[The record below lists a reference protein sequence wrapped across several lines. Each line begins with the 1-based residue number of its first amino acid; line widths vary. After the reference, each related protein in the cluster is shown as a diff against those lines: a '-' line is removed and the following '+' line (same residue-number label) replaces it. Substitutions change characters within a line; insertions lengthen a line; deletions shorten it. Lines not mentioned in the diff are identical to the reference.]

1 MKPLYDLQ
9 QELNRLFIAG
19 SKFAKNDP
27 RLQKHVPILK
37 KLGEKAPVF
46 NKLAQ
51 EVEVLLQVESTQAA
65 EKLLSVSTLLYSVLY
80 TQGVTVEAEATKE
93 NQIPTIQLANV
104 NTTYSY
110 LQLKP
115 VLQALTQSNSGRLE
129 ILQDA
134 FERKVFDDSRTYGYL
149 SYALADKYSE
159 LTYYVENTIIP
170 ACGKAMIPF
179 LIADFRLEDKNEN
192 VRRLR
197 LLHQLGYAEI
207 GTLVDKIFSE
217 NLPNLQAE
225 AINIIADKNDEQTEA
240 FIISLTG
247 DKNKA
252 VRGAAYSALA
262 KLGTQRSIDKLYELY
277 NTNKQKGNAE
287 LLAEAIA
294 KVAVPE
300 YFLPFVEKIQERYQQ
315 LLTIDD
321 SDEKALSA
329 AFERFVIDIDILAN
343 KDCEGVYALFA
354 EMLQNKEFNARRK
367 KVFKNTYDSTTNN
380 IMGVLNTLNSD
391 KVLAFYDTH
400 KQLLTYTNGYSDMWI
415 NYFYSA
421 FKNEHYSKEKLF
433 EVFSTQL
440 GRSAATEE
448 ILRTFSGIEG
458 SYAYHS
464 FKESKV
470 RVDRLDPR
478 WVNTFYSFIESL
490 KKLNNNYTHIVLF
503 ILDALEG
510 TSQRLDDLLLKALAQ
525 SYSDDMIWLYRL
537 ILKRNFPNKFELIY
551 HSLEKIKAGNSYY
564 YLYYLSNSDFWNQFP
579 KEYVEK
585 FRALAK
591 KNRQNVFEDIA
602 DEIEKSVK

>member
-1 MKPLYDLQ
+1 M
-9 QELNRLFIAG
+9 
-19 SKFAKNDP
+19 
-27 RLQKHVPILK
+27 
-37 KLGEKAPVF
+37 
-46 NKLAQ
+46 
-51 EVEVLLQVESTQAA
+51 
-65 EKLLSVSTLLYSVLY
+65 
-80 TQGVTVEAEATKE
+80 
-93 NQIPTIQLANV
+93 
-104 NTTYSY
+104 
-110 LQLKP
+110 
-115 VLQALTQSNSGRLE
+115 
-129 ILQDA
+129 
-134 FERKVFDDSRTYGYL
+134 
-149 SYALADKYSE
+149 
-159 LTYYVENTIIP
+159 
-170 ACGKAMIPF
+170 
-179 LIADFRLEDKNEN
+179 
-192 VRRLR
+192 
-197 LLHQLGYAEI
+197 
-207 GTLVDKIFSE
+207 
-217 NLPNLQAE
+217 
-225 AINIIADKNDEQTEA
+225 
-240 FIISLTG
+240 TG

-294 KVAVPE
+294 KVATPE

-367 KVFKNTYDSTTNN
+367 KVFKNTYDSTANN

-433 EVFSTQL
+433 EVFSSQL
-440 GRSAATEE
+440 GKSAATDS
-448 ILRTFSGIEG
+448 ILEAFSGIAG
-458 SYAYHS
+458 AYAYNAR
-464 FKESKV
+464 KESEV

-478 WVNTFYSFIESL
+478 WVDTFYSFINSL
-490 KKLNNNYTHIVLF
+490 KKLNNNYTYRALF
-503 ILDALEG
+503 VLDALEG
-510 TSQRLDDLLLKALAQ
+510 TSQRLDDLLLKALSQ
-525 SYSDDMIWLYRL
+525 SYSDDMIWMFRL
-537 ILKRNFPNKFELIY
+537 VLKRNLTNKFELIY
-551 HSLEKIKAGNSYY
+551 HTLERVKSGNSYY
-564 YLYYLSNSDFWNQFP
+564 YLYYLSNADFWNQFP

-591 KNRQNVFEDIA
+591 KNKLNVFEDIA

>member
-27 RLQKHVPILK
+27 RLQKHVSILK

-51 EVEVLLQVESTQAA
+51 EVEALLQVESTQTA
-65 EKLLSVSTLLYSVLY
+65 EKLLGVSTLLYSVLY
-80 TQGVTVEAEATKE
+80 TQGITIEAEATKE
-93 NQIPTIQLANV
+93 SQIPTIQLADV

-134 FERKVFDDSRTYGYL
+134 FERKVFDDSRTYEYL

-197 LLHQLGYAEI
+197 LLYQLGYAEI

-225 AINIIADKNDEQTEA
+225 AIDIIADKKDEQTEA

-343 KDCEGVYALFA
+343 KDCEGVYRLFA
-354 EMLQNKEFNARRK
+354 EMLQNKEFNTRRK
-367 KVFKNTYDSTTNN
+367 KVFKNTYDPTANN
-380 IMGVLNTLNSD
+380 MTGVLNTLNSD

-400 KQLLTYTNGYSDMWI
+400 KQLLSYTNGYSDMWI

-421 FKNEHYSKEKLF
+421 FKNENYSKEKLF
-433 EVFSTQL
+433 EVFSSQL
-440 GRSAATEE
+440 GKSAATDS
-448 ILRTFSGIEG
+448 ILEAFSGIAG
-458 SYAYHS
+458 AYAYNAR
-464 FKESKV
+464 KESEV

-478 WVNTFYSFIESL
+478 WVDTLYSFINSL
-490 KKLNNNYTHIVLF
+490 KKLNNNYTYRALF

-510 TSQRLDDLLLKALAQ
+510 TSQRLDDLLLKALSQ
-525 SYSDDMIWLYRL
+525 SYSDDMIWLFHL
-537 ILKRNFPNKFELIY
+537 VLKRNFPNKFEVIY
-551 HSLEKIKAGNSYY
+551 HTLERVKAGNSYY
-564 YLYYLSNSDFWNQFP
+564 YLYYLSNADFWNKFP

-591 KNRQNVFEDIA
+591 KNKLNVFEDIA

>member
-27 RLQKHVPILK
+27 RLQKHVSILK

-51 EVEVLLQVESTQAA
+51 EVEALLQVESTQTA
-65 EKLLSVSTLLYSVLY
+65 EKLLGVSTLLYSVLY
-80 TQGVTVEAEATKE
+80 TQGITIEAEATKE
-93 NQIPTIQLANV
+93 SQIPTIQLADV

-170 ACGKAMIPF
+170 ACGKAMLPF

-225 AINIIADKNDEQTEA
+225 AINIIADKKDEQTEA

-343 KDCEGVYALFA
+343 KDCEGVYRLFA
-354 EMLQNKEFNARRK
+354 EMLQNKEFNTRRK
-367 KVFKNTYDSTTNN
+367 KVFKNTYDPTANN
-380 IMGVLNTLNSD
+380 MTGVLNTLNSD

-400 KQLLTYTNGYSDMWI
+400 KQLLSYTNGYSDMWI

-421 FKNEHYSKEKLF
+421 FKNENYSKEKLF
-433 EVFSTQL
+433 EVFSSQL
-440 GRSAATEE
+440 GKSAATDS
-448 ILRTFSGIEG
+448 ILEAFSGIAG
-458 SYAYHS
+458 AYAYNAR
-464 FKESKV
+464 KESEV

-478 WVNTFYSFIESL
+478 WVDTLYSFINSL
-490 KKLNNNYTHIVLF
+490 KKLNNNYTYRALF

-510 TSQRLDDLLLKALAQ
+510 TSQRLDDLLLKALSQ
-525 SYSDDMIWLYRL
+525 SYSDDMIWLFHL
-537 ILKRNFPNKFELIY
+537 VLKRNFPNKFEVIY
-551 HSLEKIKAGNSYY
+551 HTLERVKAGNSYY
-564 YLYYLSNSDFWNQFP
+564 YLYYLSNADFWNKFP

-591 KNRQNVFEDIA
+591 KNKLNVFEDIA

>member
-170 ACGKAMIPF
+170 ACGKAMLPF

-225 AINIIADKNDEQTEA
+225 AINIIADKKDEQTEA

-294 KVAVPE
+294 KVAAPE

-343 KDCEGVYALFA
+343 KDCKGVYALFA

-367 KVFKNTYDSTTNN
+367 KVFKNTYDSTANN

-433 EVFSTQL
+433 EVFSSQL
-440 GRSAATEE
+440 GKSAATEE
-448 ILRTFSGIEG
+448 ILRAFSGIEG
-458 SYAYHS
+458 SYAYNS

-490 KKLNNNYTHIVLF
+490 KKLNNSYTHIVLF

-510 TSQRLDDLLLKALAQ
+510 TSQRLDDLLLKALSQ
-525 SYSDDMIWLYRL
+525 SYSDDMIWMFRL
-537 ILKRNFPNKFELIY
+537 VLKRNLPNKFELIY

>member
-51 EVEVLLQVESTQAA
+51 EVEVMLQVESTQAA

-93 NQIPTIQLANV
+93 SQIPTIQLANV

-170 ACGKAMIPF
+170 ACGKAMLPF

-225 AINIIADKNDEQTEA
+225 AINIIADKKDEQTEA

-294 KVAVPE
+294 KVATPE

-329 AFERFVIDIDILAN
+329 AFERFVIDIDILVN
-343 KDCEGVYALFA
+343 KDCEEVYTLFA

-367 KVFKNTYDSTTNN
+367 KVFKNTYDPTANYM
-380 IMGVLNTLNSD
+380 MGVLNTLNSD

-433 EVFSTQL
+433 EVFSSQL
-440 GRSAATEE
+440 EKSAATDN
-448 ILRTFSGIEG
+448 ILEAFSGIAG
-458 SYAYHS
+458 AYAYNAR
-464 FKESKV
+464 KESEV

-478 WVNTFYSFIESL
+478 WVDTFYSFINSL
-490 KKLNNNYTHIVLF
+490 KKLNNNYTYRALF
-503 ILDALEG
+503 VLDALEG
-510 TSQRLDDLLLKALAQ
+510 TSQRLDDLLLKALSQ
-525 SYSDDMIWLYRL
+525 SYSDDMIWLFHL
-537 ILKRNFPNKFELIY
+537 VLKRNFPNKFEVIY
-551 HSLEKIKAGNSYY
+551 HTLERVKAGNSYY
-564 YLYYLSNSDFWNQFP
+564 YLYYLSNADFWNKFP

-591 KNRQNVFEDIA
+591 KNKLNVFEDIA

>member
-51 EVEVLLQVESTQAA
+51 EVEALLQVESTQAA

-80 TQGVTVEAEATKE
+80 TQGVTVETEATKE
-93 NQIPTIQLANV
+93 SQIPTIQLANV

-170 ACGKAMIPF
+170 ACGKAMLPF
-179 LIADFRLEDKNEN
+179 LITDFRLEDKNEN

-207 GTLVDKIFSE
+207 DTLVDKIFSE

-321 SDEKALSA
+321 SDEKALNA

-343 KDCEGVYALFA
+343 KDCEGVYTLFA

-367 KVFKNTYDSTTNN
+367 KVFKNTYDSTANN

-579 KEYVEK
+579 KEYVQK

-591 KNRQNVFEDIA
+591 KNRLNVFEDIA

>member
-51 EVEVLLQVESTQAA
+51 EVEALLQVESTQAA

-80 TQGVTVEAEATKE
+80 TQGVTVETEATKE
-93 NQIPTIQLANV
+93 SQIPTIQLANV

-134 FERKVFDDSRTYGYL
+134 FERRVFDDSRTYGYL

-170 ACGKAMIPF
+170 ACGKAMLPF

-225 AINIIADKNDEQTEA
+225 TINIIADKKDEQTEA

-294 KVAVPE
+294 KVATPE

-343 KDCEGVYALFA
+343 KDCEEVYTLFA

-433 EVFSTQL
+433 EVFSSQL
-440 GRSAATEE
+440 GKSAATDN
-448 ILRTFSGIEG
+448 ILEAFSGIAG
-458 SYAYHS
+458 AYAYNAR
-464 FKESKV
+464 KESEV

-478 WVNTFYSFIESL
+478 WVDTFYSFINSL
-490 KKLNNNYTHIVLF
+490 KKLNNNYTYRALF
-503 ILDALEG
+503 VLDALEG
-510 TSQRLDDLLLKALAQ
+510 TSQRLDDLLLKALSQ
-525 SYSDDMIWLYRL
+525 SYSDDMIWLFHL
-537 ILKRNFPNKFELIY
+537 VLKRNLPNKFEVIY
-551 HSLEKIKAGNSYY
+551 HTLERVKAGNSYY
-564 YLYYLSNSDFWNQFP
+564 YLYYLSNADFWNQFP

-591 KNRQNVFEDIA
+591 KNKLNVFEDIA

>member
-51 EVEVLLQVESTQAA
+51 EVEALLQVESTQAA
-65 EKLLSVSTLLYSVLY
+65 EKLLGVSTLLYSVLY

-93 NQIPTIQLANV
+93 SQIPTIQLANV

-170 ACGKAMIPF
+170 ACGKAMLPF

-225 AINIIADKNDEQTEA
+225 AINIIADKKDEQTEA

-294 KVAVPE
+294 KVATPE

-343 KDCEGVYALFA
+343 KDCEEVYTLFA

-367 KVFKNTYDSTTNN
+367 KVFKNTYDPTANYM
-380 IMGVLNTLNSD
+380 MGVLNTLNSD

-415 NYFYSA
+415 NYFCSA
-421 FKNEHYSKEKLF
+421 FKNENYSKEKLF
-433 EVFSTQL
+433 EVFSSQL
-440 GRSAATEE
+440 GKSAATDN
-448 ILRTFSGIEG
+448 ILEAFSGIAG
-458 SYAYHS
+458 AYAYNAR
-464 FKESKV
+464 KE
-470 RVDRLDPR
+470 
-478 WVNTFYSFIESL
+478 
-490 KKLNNNYTHIVLF
+490 
-503 ILDALEG
+503 
-510 TSQRLDDLLLKALAQ
+510 
-525 SYSDDMIWLYRL
+525 
-537 ILKRNFPNKFELIY
+537 
-551 HSLEKIKAGNSYY
+551 
-564 YLYYLSNSDFWNQFP
+564 
-579 KEYVEK
+579 
-585 FRALAK
+585 
-591 KNRQNVFEDIA
+591 
-602 DEIEKSVK
+602 

>member
-51 EVEVLLQVESTQAA
+51 EVEALLQVESTQAA
-65 EKLLSVSTLLYSVLY
+65 EKLLGVSTLLYSVLY
-80 TQGVTVEAEATKE
+80 TQGITVEAEATKE
-93 NQIPTIQLANV
+93 SQIPTIQLANV

-170 ACGKAMIPF
+170 ACGKAMLPF

-225 AINIIADKNDEQTEA
+225 AINIIADKKDEQTEA

-294 KVAVPE
+294 KVATPE

-343 KDCEGVYALFA
+343 KDCEGVYRLFA
-354 EMLQNKEFNARRK
+354 EMLQNKEFNTRRK
-367 KVFKNTYDSTTNN
+367 KVFKNTYDPTANN
-380 IMGVLNTLNSD
+380 MTGVLNTLNSD

-400 KQLLTYTNGYSDMWI
+400 KQLLSYTNGYSDMWI

-421 FKNEHYSKEKLF
+421 FKNENYSKEKLF
-433 EVFSTQL
+433 EVFSSQL
-440 GRSAATEE
+440 GKSAATDS
-448 ILRTFSGIEG
+448 ILEAFSGIAG
-458 SYAYHS
+458 AYAYNAR
-464 FKESKV
+464 KESEV

-478 WVNTFYSFIESL
+478 WVDTLYSFINSL
-490 KKLNNNYTHIVLF
+490 KKLNNNYTYRALF

-510 TSQRLDDLLLKALAQ
+510 TSQRLDDLLLKALSQ
-525 SYSDDMIWLYRL
+525 SYSDDMIWLFHL
-537 ILKRNFPNKFELIY
+537 VLKRNFPNKFEVIY
-551 HSLEKIKAGNSYY
+551 HTLERVKAGNSYY
-564 YLYYLSNSDFWNQFP
+564 YLYYLSNADFWNKFP

-591 KNRQNVFEDIA
+591 KNKLNVFEDIA

>member
-51 EVEVLLQVESTQAA
+51 EVEALLQVESTQAA
-65 EKLLSVSTLLYSVLY
+65 EKLLGVSTLLYSVLY

-170 ACGKAMIPF
+170 ACGKAMLPF

-225 AINIIADKNDEQTEA
+225 AINIIADKKDEQTEA

-294 KVAVPE
+294 KVAAPE

-343 KDCEGVYALFA
+343 KDCEEVYTLFA

-367 KVFKNTYDSTTNN
+367 KVFKNTYDPTANN
-380 IMGVLNTLNSD
+380 MMGVLNTLNSD

-415 NYFYSA
+415 NYFCSA
-421 FKNEHYSKEKLF
+421 FENENYSKEKLF
-433 EVFSTQL
+433 EVFSSQL
-440 GRSAATEE
+440 GKSAATDN
-448 ILRTFSGIEG
+448 ILEAFSGIAG
-458 SYAYHS
+458 AYAYNAR
-464 FKESKV
+464 KESEV

-478 WVNTFYSFIESL
+478 WVDTFYSFINSL
-490 KKLNNNYTHIVLF
+490 KKLNNNYTYRALF
-503 ILDALEG
+503 VLDALEG
-510 TSQRLDDLLLKALAQ
+510 ASQRLDDLLLKALSQ
-525 SYSDDMIWLYRL
+525 SYSDDMIWLFHL
-537 ILKRNFPNKFELIY
+537 VLKRNLPSKFELIY
-551 HSLEKIKAGNSYY
+551 HTLERVKSGNSYY
-564 YLYYLSNSDFWNQFP
+564 YLYYLSNADFWNQFP

-591 KNRQNVFEDIA
+591 KNKLNVFEDIA

>member
-51 EVEVLLQVESTQAA
+51 EVEALLQVESTQTA
-65 EKLLSVSTLLYSVLY
+65 EKLLGVSTLLYSVLY
-80 TQGVTVEAEATKE
+80 TQGVTLETETTKE
-93 NQIPTIQLANV
+93 SQIPTIQLADV

-197 LLHQLGYAEI
+197 LLYQLGYAEI
-207 GTLVDKIFSE
+207 STLVDKIFSE

-225 AINIIADKNDEQTEA
+225 AIDIIADKKDEQTEA

-287 LLAEAIA
+287 LLAEAMA
-294 KVAVPE
+294 KVAAPE

-343 KDCEGVYALFA
+343 KDCEGVYRLFA
-354 EMLQNKEFNARRK
+354 EMLQNKEFNTRRK
-367 KVFKNTYDSTTNN
+367 KVFKNTYDPTANN
-380 IMGVLNTLNSD
+380 MTGVLNTLNSD

-400 KQLLTYTNGYSDMWI
+400 KQVHVSRH
-415 NYFYSA
+415 YFQ
-421 FKNEHYSKEKLF
+421 FLKEKLS
-433 EVFSTQL
+433 EM
-440 GRSAATEE
+440 R
-448 ILRTFSGIEG
+448 
-458 SYAYHS
+458 
-464 FKESKV
+464 
-470 RVDRLDPR
+470 
-478 WVNTFYSFIESL
+478 
-490 KKLNNNYTHIVLF
+490 
-503 ILDALEG
+503 
-510 TSQRLDDLLLKALAQ
+510 
-525 SYSDDMIWLYRL
+525 
-537 ILKRNFPNKFELIY
+537 
-551 HSLEKIKAGNSYY
+551 
-564 YLYYLSNSDFWNQFP
+564 
-579 KEYVEK
+579 
-585 FRALAK
+585 
-591 KNRQNVFEDIA
+591 
-602 DEIEKSVK
+602 

>member
-27 RLQKHVPILK
+27 RLQKHVSILK

-51 EVEVLLQVESTQAA
+51 EVEALLQVESTQTA
-65 EKLLSVSTLLYSVLY
+65 EKLLGVSTLLYSVLY
-80 TQGVTVEAEATKE
+80 TQGITIEAEATKE
-93 NQIPTIQLANV
+93 SQIPTIQLADV

-134 FERKVFDDSRTYGYL
+134 FERKVFDDSRTYEYL

-197 LLHQLGYAEI
+197 LLYQLGYAEI

-225 AINIIADKNDEQTEA
+225 TINIIADKKDEQTEA

-343 KDCEGVYALFA
+343 KDCEGVYRLFA
-354 EMLQNKEFNARRK
+354 EMLQNKEFNTRRK
-367 KVFKNTYDSTTNN
+367 KVFKNTYDPTANN
-380 IMGVLNTLNSD
+380 MTGVLNTLNSD

-400 KQLLTYTNGYSDMWI
+400 KQLLSYTNGYSDMWI

-421 FKNEHYSKEKLF
+421 FKNENYSKEKLF
-433 EVFSTQL
+433 EVFSSQL
-440 GRSAATEE
+440 GKSAATDS
-448 ILRTFSGIEG
+448 ILEAFSGIAG
-458 SYAYHS
+458 AYAYNAR
-464 FKESKV
+464 KESEV

-478 WVNTFYSFIESL
+478 WVDTLYSFINSL
-490 KKLNNNYTHIVLF
+490 KKLNNNYTYRALF

-510 TSQRLDDLLLKALAQ
+510 TSQRLDDLLLKALSQ
-525 SYSDDMIWLYRL
+525 SYSDDMIWLFHL
-537 ILKRNFPNKFELIY
+537 VLKRNFPNKFEVIY
-551 HSLEKIKAGNSYY
+551 HTLERVKAGNSYY
-564 YLYYLSNSDFWNQFP
+564 YLYYLSNADFWNKFP

-591 KNRQNVFEDIA
+591 KNKLNVFEDIA

>member
-51 EVEVLLQVESTQAA
+51 EVEALLQVESTQAA
-65 EKLLSVSTLLYSVLY
+65 EKLLGVSTLLYSVLY

-93 NQIPTIQLANV
+93 SQIPTIQLANV
-104 NTTYSY
+104 NTIYSY

-197 LLHQLGYAEI
+197 LLYQLGYAGI

-225 AINIIADKNDEQTEA
+225 AIDIIADKKDEQTEA

-294 KVAVPE
+294 KVAAPE

-343 KDCEGVYALFA
+343 KDCEGVYTLFA

-367 KVFKNTYDSTTNN
+367 KVFKNTYDPTANYM
-380 IMGVLNTLNSD
+380 MGVLNTLNSD

-415 NYFYSA
+415 NYFCSA
-421 FKNEHYSKEKLF
+421 FKNKNYSKEKLF
-433 EVFSTQL
+433 EVFSSQL
-440 GRSAATEE
+440 GKSAATDN
-448 ILRTFSGIEG
+448 ILEAFSGIAG
-458 SYAYHS
+458 AYAYNAR
-464 FKESKV
+464 KESEV

-478 WVNTFYSFIESL
+478 WVDTFYSFINSL
-490 KKLNNNYTHIVLF
+490 KKLNNNYTYRALF
-503 ILDALEG
+503 VLDALEG
-510 TSQRLDDLLLKALAQ
+510 TSQRLDDLLLKALSQ
-525 SYSDDMIWLYRL
+525 SYSDDMIWLFHL
-537 ILKRNFPNKFELIY
+537 VLKRNLPNKFELIY
-551 HSLEKIKAGNSYY
+551 HTLERVKSGNSYY
-564 YLYYLSNSDFWNQFP
+564 YLYYLSNADFWNQFP

-591 KNRQNVFEDIA
+591 KNKLNVFEDIA

>member
-51 EVEVLLQVESTQAA
+51 EVEALLQVESTQAA
-65 EKLLSVSTLLYSVLY
+65 EKLLGVSTLLYSVLY
-80 TQGVTVEAEATKE
+80 TQGVTLEEDATKE
-93 NQIPTIQLANV
+93 SQIPTIQLANV

-134 FERKVFDDSRTYGYL
+134 FERRVFDDSRTYGYL

-170 ACGKAMIPF
+170 ACGKAMLPF

-225 AINIIADKNDEQTEA
+225 AINIIADKKDEQTEA

-294 KVAVPE
+294 KVAAPE

-367 KVFKNTYDSTTNN
+367 KVFKNTYDSTANN

-433 EVFSTQL
+433 EVFSSQL
-440 GRSAATEE
+440 GKSAATDS
-448 ILRTFSGIEG
+448 ILEAFSGIAG
-458 SYAYHS
+458 AYAYNAR
-464 FKESKV
+464 KESEV

-478 WVNTFYSFIESL
+478 WVDTFYSFINSL
-490 KKLNNNYTHIVLF
+490 KKLNNNYTYRALF
-503 ILDALEG
+503 VLDALEG
-510 TSQRLDDLLLKALAQ
+510 TSQRLDDLLLKALSQ
-525 SYSDDMIWLYRL
+525 SYSDDMIWLFHL
-537 ILKRNFPNKFELIY
+537 VLKRNLPNKFEVIY
-551 HSLEKIKAGNSYY
+551 HTLERVKAGNSYY
-564 YLYYLSNSDFWNQFP
+564 YLYYLSNADFWNQFP

-591 KNRQNVFEDIA
+591 KNKLNVFEDIA

>member
-51 EVEVLLQVESTQAA
+51 EVEALLQVESTQAA
-65 EKLLSVSTLLYSVLY
+65 EKLLGVSTLLYSVLY
-80 TQGVTVEAEATKE
+80 TQGVTLETETTKE
-93 NQIPTIQLANV
+93 SQIPTIQLADV

-170 ACGKAMIPF
+170 ACGKAMLPF

-225 AINIIADKNDEQTEA
+225 AIDIIADKKDEQTEA

-287 LLAEAIA
+287 LLAEAMA
-294 KVAVPE
+294 KVAAPE

-343 KDCEGVYALFA
+343 KDCEEVYTLFA
-354 EMLQNKEFNARRK
+354 EMLQNKEFNTRRK
-367 KVFKNTYDSTTNN
+367 KVFKNTYDPTANN
-380 IMGVLNTLNSD
+380 MTGVLNTLNSD

-400 KQLLTYTNGYSDMWI
+400 KQLLSYTNGYSDMWI

-421 FKNEHYSKEKLF
+421 FKNENYSKEKLF
-433 EVFSTQL
+433 EVFSSQL
-440 GRSAATEE
+440 GKSAATDS
-448 ILRTFSGIEG
+448 ILEAFSGIAG
-458 SYAYHS
+458 AYAYNAR
-464 FKESKV
+464 KESEV

-478 WVNTFYSFIESL
+478 WVDTLYSFINSL
-490 KKLNNNYTHIVLF
+490 KKLNNNYTYRALF

-510 TSQRLDDLLLKALAQ
+510 TSQRLDDLLLKALSQ
-525 SYSDDMIWLYRL
+525 SYSDDMIWLFHL
-537 ILKRNFPNKFELIY
+537 VLKRNFPNKFEVIY
-551 HSLEKIKAGNSYY
+551 HTLERVKAGNSYY
-564 YLYYLSNSDFWNQFP
+564 YLYYLSNADFWNKFP

-591 KNRQNVFEDIA
+591 KNKLNVFEDIA

>member
-51 EVEVLLQVESTQAA
+51 EVEALLQVESTQAA
-65 EKLLSVSTLLYSVLY
+65 EKLLGVSTLLYSVLY

-93 NQIPTIQLANV
+93 SQIPTIQLANV

-170 ACGKAMIPF
+170 ACGKAMLPF

-225 AINIIADKNDEQTEA
+225 AINIIADKKDEQTEA

-294 KVAVPE
+294 KVAAPE

-343 KDCEGVYALFA
+343 KDCKGVYALFA

-367 KVFKNTYDSTTNN
+367 KVFKNTYDSTANN

-433 EVFSTQL
+433 EVFSSQL
-440 GRSAATEE
+440 GKSAATEE
-448 ILRTFSGIEG
+448 ILRAFSGIEG
-458 SYAYHS
+458 SYAYNS

-490 KKLNNNYTHIVLF
+490 KKLNNSYTHIVLF

-510 TSQRLDDLLLKALAQ
+510 TSQRLDDLLLKALSQ

>member
-27 RLQKHVPILK
+27 RLQKHIPILK

-51 EVEVLLQVESTQAA
+51 EVEALLQVESTQAT
-65 EKLLSVSTLLYSVLY
+65 EKLLGVSTLLYSVLY
-80 TQGVTVEAEATKE
+80 TQGVTLEAEATKE
-93 NQIPTIQLANV
+93 SQVPTIQLADV

-225 AINIIADKNDEQTEA
+225 AIDIIADKKDEQTEA

-433 EVFSTQL
+433 EVFSSQL
-440 GRSAATEE
+440 GKSAATDN
-448 ILRTFSGIEG
+448 ILEAFSGIAG
-458 SYAYHS
+458 AYAYNAR
-464 FKESKV
+464 KESEV

-478 WVNTFYSFIESL
+478 WVDTFYSFINSL
-490 KKLNNNYTHIVLF
+490 KKLNNNYTYRALF
-503 ILDALEG
+503 VLDALEG
-510 TSQRLDDLLLKALAQ
+510 TSQRLDDLLLKALSQ
-525 SYSDDMIWLYRL
+525 SYSDDMIWLFHL
-537 ILKRNFPNKFELIY
+537 VLKRNLPNKFEVIY
-551 HSLEKIKAGNSYY
+551 HTLERVKAGNSYY
-564 YLYYLSNSDFWNQFP
+564 YLYYLSNADFWNQFP
-579 KEYVEK
+579 K
-585 FRALAK
+585 
-591 KNRQNVFEDIA
+591 NM
-602 DEIEKSVK
+602 

>member
-51 EVEVLLQVESTQAA
+51 EVEALLQVESTQTA
-65 EKLLSVSTLLYSVLY
+65 EKLLGVSTLLYSVLY
-80 TQGVTVEAEATKE
+80 TQGITIEAEATKE
-93 NQIPTIQLANV
+93 SQIPTIQLANV

-159 LTYYVENTIIP
+159 LTYYVENTIIK
-170 ACGKAMIPF
+170 ACGKAILPF
-179 LIADFRLEDKNEN
+179 LIA
-192 VRRLR
+192 
-197 LLHQLGYAEI
+197 A
-207 GTLVDKIFSE
+207 LVDKIFSE

-225 AINIIADKNDEQTEA
+225 TINIIADKKDEQTEA

-294 KVAVPE
+294 KVAAPE

-343 KDCEGVYALFA
+343 KDCEEVYTLFA

-367 KVFKNTYDSTTNN
+367 KVFKNTYDPTANN
-380 IMGVLNTLNSD
+380 MTGVLNTLNSD

-400 KQLLTYTNGYSDMWI
+400 KQLLSYTNGYSDMWI

-421 FKNEHYSKEKLF
+421 FKNENYSKEKLF
-433 EVFSTQL
+433 EVFSSQL
-440 GRSAATEE
+440 GKSAATDS
-448 ILRTFSGIEG
+448 ILEAFSGIAG
-458 SYAYHS
+458 AYAYNAR
-464 FKESKV
+464 KESEV

-478 WVNTFYSFIESL
+478 WVDTLYSFINSL
-490 KKLNNNYTHIVLF
+490 KKLNNNYTYRALF

-510 TSQRLDDLLLKALAQ
+510 TSQRLDDLLLKALSQ
-525 SYSDDMIWLYRL
+525 SYSDDMIWLFHL
-537 ILKRNFPNKFELIY
+537 VLKRNLPNKFEVIY
-551 HSLEKIKAGNSYY
+551 HTLERVKAGNSYY
-564 YLYYLSNSDFWNQFP
+564 YLYYLSNADFWNQFP

-591 KNRQNVFEDIA
+591 KNKLNVFEDIA

>member
-51 EVEVLLQVESTQAA
+51 EVEALLQVESTQAA
-65 EKLLSVSTLLYSVLY
+65 EKLLGVSTLLYSVLY

-93 NQIPTIQLANV
+93 SQIPTIQLANV

-170 ACGKAMIPF
+170 ACGKAMLPF

-225 AINIIADKNDEQTEA
+225 AINIIADKKDEQTEA

-294 KVAVPE
+294 KVAAPE

-343 KDCEGVYALFA
+343 KDCEEVYTLFA

-367 KVFKNTYDSTTNN
+367 KVFKNTYDPTANN
-380 IMGVLNTLNSD
+380 MMGVLNTLNSD

-415 NYFYSA
+415 NYFCSA
-421 FKNEHYSKEKLF
+421 FENENYSKEKLF
-433 EVFSTQL
+433 EVFSSQL
-440 GRSAATEE
+440 GKSAATEE
-448 ILRTFSGIEG
+448 ILRAFSGIEG
-458 SYAYHS
+458 SYAYNS

-490 KKLNNNYTHIVLF
+490 KKLNNSYTHIVLF

-510 TSQRLDDLLLKALAQ
+510 TSQRLDDLLLKALSQ
-525 SYSDDMIWLYRL
+525 SYSDDMIWMFRL
-537 ILKRNFPNKFELIY
+537 VLKRNLPNKFELIY

-579 KEYVEK
+579 KEYLEK

-591 KNRQNVFEDIA
+591 KNRLNVFEDIA

>member
-51 EVEVLLQVESTQAA
+51 EVEDLLQVESTQAA
-65 EKLLSVSTLLYSVLY
+65 EKLLGVSTLLYSVLY

-93 NQIPTIQLANV
+93 SQIPTIQLANV

-115 VLQALTQSNSGRLE
+115 VLQALTQSSSGRLE

-170 ACGKAMIPF
+170 TCGKAMLPF

-197 LLHQLGYAEI
+197 LLYQLGYAEI
-207 GTLVDKIFSE
+207 STLVDKIFSE

-225 AINIIADKNDEQTEA
+225 AINIIADKKDEQTEA

-321 SDEKALSA
+321 SEEKALSA

-343 KDCEGVYALFA
+343 KDCEEVYTLFA

-367 KVFKNTYDSTTNN
+367 KVFKNTYDPTATNM
-380 IMGVLNTLNSD
+380 MGVLNTLNSD

-433 EVFSTQL
+433 EVFSSQL
-440 GRSAATEE
+440 GKSAATDS
-448 ILRTFSGIEG
+448 ILEAFSGIAG
-458 SYAYHS
+458 AYAYNAR
-464 FKESKV
+464 KESEV

-478 WVNTFYSFIESL
+478 WVDTFYSFINSL
-490 KKLNNNYTHIVLF
+490 KKLNNNYTYRALF
-503 ILDALEG
+503 VLDALEG
-510 TSQRLDDLLLKALAQ
+510 TSQRLDDLLLKALSQ
-525 SYSDDMIWLYRL
+525 SYSDDMIWLFHL
-537 ILKRNFPNKFELIY
+537 VLKRNLPNKFEVIY
-551 HSLEKIKAGNSYY
+551 HTLERVKAGNSYY
-564 YLYYLSNSDFWNQFP
+564 YLYYLSNADFWNQFP

-591 KNRQNVFEDIA
+591 KNKLNVFEDIA

>member
-51 EVEVLLQVESTQAA
+51 EVEALLQVESTQAA
-65 EKLLSVSTLLYSVLY
+65 EKLLGVSTLLYSVLY
-80 TQGVTVEAEATKE
+80 TQGITIEAEATKE
-93 NQIPTIQLANV
+93 SQIPTIQLADV

-170 ACGKAMIPF
+170 TCGKAMIPF

-197 LLHQLGYAEI
+197 LLYQLGYAEI

-225 AINIIADKNDEQTEA
+225 AINIIADKKDEQTEA

-294 KVAVPE
+294 KVAAPE
-300 YFLPFVEKIQERYQQ
+300 YFLPFVDKIQERYQQ
-315 LLTIDD
+315 LLTIDT
-321 SDEKALSA
+321 SDGKNLAT
-329 AFERFVIDIDILAN
+329 AFERFAIDIDILAN
-343 KDCEGVYALFA
+343 KDCEGVYRLFS
-354 EMLQNKEFNARRK
+354 EMLQNKDFNALRK
-367 KVFKNTYDSTTNN
+367 RVFKNTYDPTATNM
-380 IMGVLNTLNSD
+380 MGVFNTFNND
-391 KVLAFYDTH
+391 KVLAFYDAH
-400 KQLLTYTNGYSDMWI
+400 KQFLTHNNGYSEMWI
-415 NYFYSA
+415 NYFCGA
-421 FKNEHYSKEKLF
+421 FKNENYSKEKLF
-433 EVFSTQL
+433 EVFSIQL

-579 KEYVEK
+579 KEYVQK

-591 KNRQNVFEDIA
+591 KNRLNVFEDIA